1 MSAGKVPSRHSLRH
15 SSLLIHHSSL
25 PPTLPPMADDDA
37 PAAPATLDYATAAAP
52 ANPIPLGR
60 RLAAEFIG
68 TFLLVFFGCGSMAV
82 DAAYGGAIGH
92 VGVGIV
98 WGVVVLAM
106 IYAVGDVSGAHL
118 NPAVSFAFAL
128 AGRFRR
134 NDALAY
140 GGVQVAAATVAA
152 SVLLPAFWNNY
163 DFGQTKPG
171 EALVGW
177 EVINTH
183 PVDYLLLEE
192 PVVIVARAFG
202 FEVVLTFALVFVILC
217 VAVGSKERGLMAGIA
232 IGGTV
237 GICALAAG
245 PVCRASMNPA
255 RSIGPA
261 VAALD
266 FQHLWIYL
274 TAPFLGA
281 ALAVPA
287 WTYIYKPGKGPDV

>member
-1 MSAGKVPSRHSLRH
+1 MPE
-15 SSLLIHHSSL
+15 
-25 PPTLPPMADDDA
+25 TLH
-37 PAAPATLDYATAAAP
+37 YATTAQGP
-52 ANPIPLGR
+52 PPDPIPLRR
-60 RLAAEFIG
+60 RLAAEFVG

-82 DAAYGGAIGH
+82 DAAYGGAVGH
-92 VGVGIV
+92 VGIGIV

-118 NPAVSFAFAL
+118 NPAVSLAFWMAR
-128 AGRFRR
+128 RFRGK
-134 NDALAY
+134 DALAY
-140 GGVQVAAATVAA
+140 SGVQVVAA
-152 SVLLPAFWNNY
+152 VGAALLLLAAFPGNS
-163 DFGQTKPG
+163 DLGQTMPHRPG
-171 EALVGW
+171 WKIVPQ
-177 EVINTH
+177 IT
-183 PVDYLLLEE
+183 VDPSAKQAVTYLREWYDNPLFDL
-192 PVVIVARAFG
+192 ARAFG

-266 FQHLWIYL
+266 FGHLWIYCI
-274 TAPFLGA
+274 APFIGA
-281 ALAVPA
+281 TMAVMA
-287 WTYIYKPGKGPDV
+287 WTYIYRHPRPSQVDVRDEARPRD